1 MAISSTRMHRRCTIP
16 CQCCREF
23 IEDECRKD
31 DLMMDAAMLE
41 KLIAFSM
48 RDEGGDKDVRIKD
61 QFHDTLSN
69 TS

>member
-1 MAISSTRMHRRCTIP
+1 
-16 CQCCREF
+16 
-23 IEDECRKD
+23 
-31 DLMMDAAMLE
+31 MMDAAMLE